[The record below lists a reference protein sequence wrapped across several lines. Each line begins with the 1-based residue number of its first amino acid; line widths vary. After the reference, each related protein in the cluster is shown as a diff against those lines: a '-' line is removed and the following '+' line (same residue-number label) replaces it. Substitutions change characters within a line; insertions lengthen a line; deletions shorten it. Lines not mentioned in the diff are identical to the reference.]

1 MMVIIAPS
9 SVDQQ
14 YNNYINDVNKCS
26 LRSNFLNF
34 IHQGYIQVQG
44 NPIESTQAY
53 IKIGK
58 HLQKQLQ
65 MIPEM
70 SENDFK
76 TLGLGPP
83 PGICRV
89 EETGVREHDLQ
100 TLVLGFH

>member
-1 MMVIIAPS
+1 
-9 SVDQQ
+9 
-14 YNNYINDVNKCS
+14 
-26 LRSNFLNF
+26 
-34 IHQGYIQVQG
+34 
-44 NPIESTQAY
+44 
-53 IKIGK
+53 
-58 HLQKQLQ
+58 

>member
-1 MMVIIAPS
+1 MLHFRRLRMGRSGCGGGGQNKMMVIIAPS

-58 HLQKQLQ
+58 HLHNCK
-65 MIPEM
+65 
-70 SENDFK
+70 
-76 TLGLGPP
+76 
-83 PGICRV
+83 
-89 EETGVREHDLQ
+89 
-100 TLVLGFH
+100 